1 MRNKKKISLNEIM
14 NQKNVTLLK
23 ITVKMTLISKDD
35 ISIYQIPH
43 KSSQIRESEEEN
55 VNKQLKILLNDSI
68 IKSSSPEYIQVTFY

>member
-1 MRNKKKISLNEIM
+1 
-14 NQKNVTLLK
+14 
-23 ITVKMTLISKDD
+23 MTLISKDD
-35 ISIYQIPH
+35 IPIYQIPH